1 MSNWLRSVTYLSLSW
16 GIFLNTAVVANLE
29 FVRPLAAGGQ
39 FDTFP
44 TVIRLIYLVQTV
56 WLMYQTYVFN
66 RLTKNLP
73 IKPRWIITIF
83 VYLGLIGTLLNLISQ
98 SNLEQLNAL
107 PLAVITYS
115 FWKLRGKSLK

>member
-1 MSNWLRSVTYLSLSW
+1 MSNWLRFVTYLSLSW
-16 GIFLNTAVVANLE
+16 GIFLNIAVVANLE

-44 TVIRLIYLVQTV
+44 TIIRLIYLAQTV

>member
-44 TVIRLIYLVQTV
+44 TIIRLIYLVQTV
-56 WLMYQTYVFN
+56 WLIYQTYVFN